1 MLQAPLGGRERA
13 ACVHS
18 MEPHL
23 TKPFIR
29 PQDLTWMHCP
39 LFCLPLICL
48 TCAQLSVVP
57 AVPRDPHSLVFL
69 FLTGL
74 WAFALTA
81 HLNRVH
87 SLIFFKSF
95 FLFCSGSPYIVPAVL
110 YYVDQAGP
118 KCMEIRLPLP
128 PRCQD

>member
-74 WAFALTA
+74 WAFAFTA

-87 SLIFFKSF
+87 SLIFFF
-95 FLFCSGSPYIVPAVL
+95 
-110 YYVDQAGP
+110 
-118 KCMEIRLPLP
+118 
-128 PRCQD
+128 